1 MQMTNREIALA
12 IPTPPVGFVPPIL
25 EHTEDINISTLHGA
39 LTEGEVSMILKDTLL
54 PEHHRSQQVITFIAV
69 YMRSRSTKQASEAAR
84 IPTVTG
90 MALRNRPDVHAAITR
105 LTEKSVN
112 KFGFD
117 ASEVVERVKEI
128 SSMDPIELENPDG
141 SFKKMS
147 EIPAE
152 ARRAIKKLKV
162 KNIYGVD
169 PNGMPQK
176 IGEIIEYE
184 MHDKLK
190 AHELLGR
197 EKDLFKEKKT
207 VEHDI
212 TKDMASVLLDSSRRA
227 NDHKNRIIDVTPVRT
242 ALPSPP
248 TQGEKL

>member
-1 MQMTNREIALA
+1 MTNREIALA
-12 IPTPPVGFVPPIL
+12 IPTPPGQLYTPPIL
-25 EHTEDINISTLHGA
+25 EHTENIDVSTLHGQ

-54 PEHHRSQQVITFIAV
+54 PEHHRSQQVLTFIAV

-128 SSMDPIELENPDG
+128 SSMDPVELERPDG
-141 SFKKMS
+141 SYKTSMK
-147 EIPAE
+147 EIAPE
-152 ARRAIKKLKV
+152 VRRAIKKLKV

-169 PNGMPQK
+169 PNGMQTK

-212 TKDMASVLLDSSRRA
+212 TKDMASVLLDSNRRA
-227 NDHKNRIIDVTPVRT
+227 EDHKNRIIDVTPVRA
-242 ALPSPP
+242 ALPMP
-248 TQGEKL
+248 TEVKDG